1 MMLFTS
7 ETSLTARIAARG
19 QEQAA
24 LKLPDNL
31 RCVKITRHDYISKF
45 LVKIDVSQVLEEVN
59 NYPFVLLCLRVL
71 LGLSQ

>member
-19 QEQAA
+19 QDQAA

-31 RCVKITRHDYISKF
+31 RCVKITRHDYKMLQMGEIG
-45 LVKIDVSQVLEEVN
+45 EGVN
-59 NYPFVLLCLRVL
+59 HIVIWPCLA
-71 LGLSQ
+71 SF